1 MQYATFR
8 NAETLFSINKNGAAE
23 NLRLH
28 VYIILLSINL
38 FFIEQDVHH
47 LACNLGN

>member
-8 NAETLFSINKNGAAE
+8 NAETLFPINKNGAAE

-47 LACNLGN
+47 LACSLSN